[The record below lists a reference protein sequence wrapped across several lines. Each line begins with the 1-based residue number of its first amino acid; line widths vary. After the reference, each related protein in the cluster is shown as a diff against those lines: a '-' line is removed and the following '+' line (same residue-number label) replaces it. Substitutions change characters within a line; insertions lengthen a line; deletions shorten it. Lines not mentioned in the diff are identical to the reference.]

1 MNDGNPISDLLR
13 TASRLTGLLDR
24 ETGMLQAMKPS
35 DIQVLHQDKLALATD
50 YGAQIKVLKSNPA
63 LLGSIPAD
71 VRAHLKATIEKFQAA
86 VAANQRG
93 LRAVREATEST
104 LRAIA
109 DEVQAKTD
117 KHKGYAANGGASKPG
132 VSSRTSAQAFAFDQI
147 L

>member
-13 TASRLTGLLDR
+13 TASQLTGLLDR

-35 DIQVLHQDKLALATD
+35 DIKALHQDKLALSTT
-50 YGAQIKVLKSNPA
+50 YGAQIKALKDNPA
-63 LLGSIPAD
+63 LMGSIPAD
-71 VRAHLKATIEKFQAA
+71 VRAHLKATMESFQAA
-86 VAANQRG
+86 LAANRRG
-93 LRAVREATEST
+93 LHAVRAATEST

-117 KHKGYAANGGASKPG
+117 KHKGYAANGGASRAG
-132 VSSRTSAQAFAFDQI
+132 ETGRTSAQAFAFDQS